1 METVSCNL
9 CGSSSST
16 LLFTSSDQVFG
27 RGEEFGIVKCDAC
40 DLVYLSPRPTAD
52 EMGAYY
58 PPEYQEEIRKLIDR
72 MRSNALLQ
80 KGLAM
85 LRKRRSPPDSP
96 PGRVLDIGC
105 SFGDYLLY
113 LQARGWTVEGIEKD
127 PDAARHAKDSGLAV
141 YAGDAADVLPTL
153 PAERFDIVTL
163 WQVLEHMVDPL
174 GCLQEVH
181 RILRP
186 GGMVMLEVPN
196 FACLAARWFGPSWF
210 PLEIPRHLF
219 HFTPET
225 LTKMLARTG
234 YSLLPIEWIPSP
246 EALVWSL
253 RLLRNRRRG
262 SSDGRAGGSL
272 SLNPFMATLAFPVS
286 WALSRMGQADHM
298 GIRARKNP

>member
-1 METVSCNL
+1 METVPCNL

-16 LLFTSSDQVFG
+16 LLFTSPDQVFG
-27 RGEEFGIVKCDAC
+27 HSDEFGIVKCDAC
-40 DLVYLSPRPTAD
+40 GLVYLSPRPGND
-52 EMGAYY
+52 EIGAYY

-72 MRSNALLQ
+72 MRNNALLQ

-85 LRKRRSPPDSP
+85 LRKRRTPPDSP
-96 PGRVLDIGC
+96 PGRALDVGC

-113 LQARGWTVEGIEKD
+113 LRDQGWSVEGIERD
-127 PDAARHAKDSGLAV
+127 PDAVRHAKQAGLV
-141 YAGDAADVLPTL
+141 IHEGDAAEMLMTL
-153 PAERFDIVTL
+153 PAGQFDVVTL

-174 GCLQEVH
+174 GCLQEIH

-196 FACLAARWFGPSWF
+196 FASLPSRWFGASWF

-225 LTKMLARTG
+225 ITQMLARTE
-234 YSLLPIEWIPSP
+234 YSILPIEWIPSP

-253 RLLRNRRRG
+253 RLLWKRSRG
-262 SSDGRAGGSL
+262 STDEGTGGSL
-272 SLNPFMATLAFPVS
+272 ALNPFLATLAFPFS
-286 WALSRMGQADHM
+286 WVLSRMGKADHM
-298 GIRARKNP
+298 GIRARKRS